1 MIKKIRPLCVSFPKI
16 NTNRSFD
23 KNNCMCFMIEDKKF
37 LINEIWEK
45 VSNIIK
51 KNLMVNLYTIKHI
64 QKRKTTFLYTS
75 NID

>member
-51 KNLMVNLYTIKHI
+51 KKFNGKLVYNKTYT
-64 QKRKTTFLYTS
+64 KTENNVFIYQ
-75 NID
+75 